1 MFDRGYQISRRCC
14 FLSQYLQHLAR
25 KKKKKQQSAPVMNR
39 KSENRSKRVKNGTG
53 FHKKSPKESYQHQKI
68 FTSFW
73 WIRYYS
79 KQLRIR

>member
-25 KKKKKQQSAPVMNR
+25 KKEKTQSAPVMNR

-53 FHKKSPKESYQHQKI
+53 FHKKSPKV
-68 FTSFW
+68 TSIKRFSHPSGGSD
-73 WIRYYS
+73 IILS
-79 KQLRIR
+79 SSE

>member
-1 MFDRGYQISRRCC
+1 VL
-14 FLSQYLQHLAR
+14 FLESIFVAPSQ
-25 KKKKKQQSAPVMNR
+25 KKKKKKKKTPQSAPIMNR